1 MYDLRGTGTMEAAK
15 LLTWGRFLVKCSMK
29 TIPEKAVP
37 NLLEISKEISLGQ
50 KVVALEYVEVLVQG
64 LFIMERYL

>member
-1 MYDLRGTGTMEAAK
+1 MEAAK
-15 LLTWGRFLVKCSMK
+15 LLTWGRFLVKGAMK

-37 NLLEISKEISLGQ
+37 NLLEISKEIGLGQ
-50 KVVALEYVEVLVQG
+50 KVVALEHVEVLVQG

>member
-1 MYDLRGTGTMEAAK
+1 
-15 LLTWGRFLVKCSMK
+15 MK